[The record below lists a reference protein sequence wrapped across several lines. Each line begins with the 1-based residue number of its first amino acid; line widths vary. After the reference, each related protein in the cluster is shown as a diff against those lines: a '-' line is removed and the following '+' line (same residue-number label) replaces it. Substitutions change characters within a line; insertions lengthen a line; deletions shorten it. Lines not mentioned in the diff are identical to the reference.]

1 MSRSI
6 NNLNFFVNKPL
17 TPQRTYTAQPGD
29 TLVSVAEKALGDG
42 NRWREI
48 AELNKQLPPG
58 PRLLTPGT
66 VLKLPTKAEA
76 PAAGTATPAPAPE
89 PDVMPAPAPEA
100 AAPEAEAAENPA
112 AKIVAKAA
120 GAAPAAAAKEK
131 PKTYTVQ
138 PGDTLFSIAK
148 RTLGDGG
155 RYTEI
160 QALNKDILPD
170 ANKLKVGMVL
180 KLPTGAEAPATP
192 ETPAPTPKPTT
203 PGKQTTKPKNEAVQ
217 GLFYND
223 RFEKQ
228 VALTF
233 DDGPHPV
240 NTPKV
245 LDILKEYGVK
255 GTFFVTGNNAER
267 YPELIRRIVKE
278 GHTLGNHTFAHP
290 DLAKMSEAEVLNEL
304 SRTQRAVDK
313 ALGKHYELEQV
324 RPPYGSM
331 DAEVKSAI
339 SKGDDTAILWNVDS
353 NDWRYKNDDAK
364 ILENVFAGSS
374 SVYVRGGVILFH
386 DIHPQTVRV
395 LDDVIARLQKE
406 KFTITTTEAF
416 LDQKYDK

>member
-1 MSRSI
+1 MSNPIIRKFS
-6 NNLNFFVNKPL
+6 LP
-17 TPQRTYTAQPGD
+17 TPFSRPQPTYTAQPGD
-29 TLVSVAEKALGDG
+29 TLVSVAQKALGDG

-48 AELNKQLPPG
+48 QDLNPMLPPG
-58 PRLLTPGT
+58 PRFLSPGT
-66 VLKLPTKAEA
+66 VLKLPRTAAPEA
-76 PAAGTATPAPAPE
+76 PKPAPSPAPAT
-89 PDVMPAPAPEA
+89 DSMPTAPAPAAPAPEA
-100 AAPEAEAAENPA
+100 PAKPAPTEATAP
-112 AKIVAKAA
+112 AKAA
-120 GAAPAAAAKEK
+120 PA
-131 PKTYTVQ
+131 KTYTVQ
-138 PGDTLFSIAK
+138 PGDTLFAIARK
-148 RTLGDGG
+148 TLGDGG

-160 QALNKDILPD
+160 QALNADILPD
-170 ANKLKVGMVL
+170 ANKLSVGMVL
-180 KLPTGAEAPATP
+180 KLPTGAVDAPT
-192 ETPAPTPKPTT
+192 TPAPTAPVKPAPSKPAPTT
-203 PGKQTTKPKNEAVQ
+203 PKAGEAVQ
-217 GLFYND
+217 GLYYSD

-240 NTPKV
+240 NTPQV

-267 YPELIRRIVKE
+267 YPDLIKRIVDE

-290 DLAKMSEAEVLNEL
+290 DLAKLSEADVLNEL

-313 ALGKHYELEQV
+313 ALGRHYELEQV

-339 SKGDDTAILWNVDS
+339 AKNDDTAILWNVDS
-353 NDWRYKNDDAK
+353 NDWRHKDDDAK
-364 ILENVFAGSS
+364 ILDNIFAGSS

-395 LDDVIARLQKE
+395 LDDVIERLQKE

-416 LDQKYDK
+416 LDQKYSK